1 MATGRGQFAIAPI
14 GYAAWRLFGNAMF
27 AKKVYDQMNGKNSSG
42 AANKRD
48 KVEAMTRA
56 EAFEVL
62 GLQEGVSDADIN
74 AAYKKMMARVHPDK
88 GGNDWMAA
96 KINEAKRVLL
106 DD

>member
-1 MATGRGQFAIAPI
+1 MATGRGLFAIAPI

-42 AANKRD
+42 TVNKRD
-48 KVEAMTRA
+48 RVEAMTRA
-56 EAFEVL
+56 EAFEIL
-62 GLQEGVSDADIN
+62 GLQEGASDADIN
-74 AAYKKMMARVHPDK
+74 AAYKKMMARVHPDT